1 MKMLNYILI
10 NIIYRSTEGFYNHY
24 YRKTFII
31 KNNKSPY
38 AKVFDT
44 ILYYNNKKKI
54 S

>member
-1 MKMLNYILI
+1 MKILNYILI
-10 NIIYRSTEGFYNHY
+10 NIIYRTPEEFNNHY

-44 ILYYNNKKKI
+44 LLNYNDKKFI